1 MSQIFV
7 SKEFKVSRDT
17 IRIGTREMENGV
29 STDYKVET
37 RGRKK
42 NEEKLPHLL
51 EDITSIVDSQS
62 QTGPDF
68 KTTRLFTRLTSKEI
82 RKQLIIQKNIQIM
95 N

>member
-1 MSQIFV
+1 
-7 SKEFKVSRDT
+7 
-17 IRIGTREMENGV
+17 MENGV

-42 NEEKLPHLL
+42 IEEKLPHLF

-62 QTGPDF
+62 QTDPDF

-82 RKQLIIQKNIQIM
+82 SKEIRKQLIIQKNIQMM
-95 N
+95 NYLLLKLSILN